1 MTIALLLAPP
11 PLLQDTI
18 PVSGLSIP
26 VAGSLA
32 AVGILIYALVN
43 SIEIAVVAA
52 NPIRLRQ
59 MAEGG
64 SSGARSLLR
73 LRRDQDLFF
82 ATIVLLQNLAVVLAS
97 SMASILALEA
107 AGGAGLLA
115 STVLTTLLLA
125 VIGEFTP
132 KVLAARAS
140 ERYAVVV
147 ARPVEGIVRLLTPAV
162 RVLALIPHAMSRV
175 LFGEQR
181 AVTPTV
187 TEAELRML
195 MRISAE
201 EGSVEEQEAAL
212 LERVFHFHD
221 RRVNEVMIPRTEV
234 VWLERDSRIRDYY
247 EVFQQSPRTR
257 FPVFN
262 ETPDNVVG
270 IVGIKDVMMGLA
282 RSRVTPESPISS
294 VMRPALFVPE
304 TMYIG
309 ALFYEMRRSRNH
321 MAIVVDEYG
330 GTSGI
335 VTLETLL
342 EEMVGQVAD
351 ELATPEQEF
360 QKIGEEQYDV
370 DGGMSVFE
378 IRADL
383 GIDIPEGA
391 YETIAGYVLE
401 QLGHIPVEGE
411 VVTGNGFRVA
421 VASVKGVK
429 IERVVITKTDTET
442 G

>member
-1 MTIALLLAPP
+1 MTISLLLASP
-11 PLLQDTI
+11 PLLQETV
-18 PVSGLSIP
+18 PVGGLNVP
-26 VAGSLA
+26 TAASLA
-32 AVGILIYALVN
+32 AVGVIIYALVN
-43 SIEIAVVAA
+43 SVEIAIIAA

-59 MAEGG
+59 MAEAG
-64 SSGARSLLR
+64 SSAARSLLR
-73 LRRDQDLFF
+73 LRQDQDLFF
-82 ATIVLLQNLAVVLAS
+82 AAIVLLQNLAVVLAS
-97 SMASILALEA
+97 SMASILALEV
-107 AGGAGLLA
+107 AGGTGLIA

-140 ERYAVVV
+140 ERYAIVV
-147 ARPVEGIVRLLTPAV
+147 ARPIEATVRILAPAV
-162 RVLALIPHAMSRV
+162 KVLALIPHGMSRL
-175 LFGEQR
+175 LFGEKP

-201 EGSVEEQEAAL
+201 EGAVEEREAAL

-234 VWLERDSRIRDYY
+234 VWLERDSKIGDYY
-247 EVFQQSPRTR
+247 RVFQQSPRTR
-257 FPVFN
+257 FPVCN

-282 RSRVTPESPISS
+282 RGRVTPESPIAS

-383 GIDIPEGA
+383 GINIPEGV
-391 YETIAGYVLE
+391 YETVAGYVLE
-401 QLGHIPVEGE
+401 QLGHIPAEGE
-411 VVTGNGFRVA
+411 VVNGDGFRVT

-429 IERVVITKTDTET
+429 IERVVITKTGAET
-442 G
+442 R